1 MDGKD
6 LDDNRNRSLA
16 VYQRL
21 SDRYQSHVT
30 IMWQAPALGLAAEAF
45 LLTVSL
51 GNGSSRAARIIAAI
65 LGTLVALMSMQLMA
79 KHRFLSRR
87 DDEALHVL
95 EKRLGIASPWEG
107 VDVTGGIWG
116 DTISSY
122 SIWQIGLFLLA
133 ITNVLLFVFLAAG
146 APV

>member
-6 LDDNRNRSLA
+6 RDDNRNRSLA

-107 VDVTGGIWG
+107 VDVTGGI
-116 DTISSY
+116 
-122 SIWQIGLFLLA
+122 
-133 ITNVLLFVFLAAG
+133 
-146 APV
+146 

>member
-1 MDGKD
+1 MDDKNR
-6 LDDNRNRSLA
+6 DDNSNQSLA

-45 LLTVSL
+45 LLSVSL

-95 EKRLGIASPWEG
+95 EKKLGIESPWEG
-107 VDVTGGIWG
+107 VSMTDGIWG
-116 DTISSY
+116 AKISSY
-122 SIWQIGLFLLA
+122 SIW
-133 ITNVLLFVFLAAG
+133 
-146 APV
+146 

>member
-1 MDGKD
+1 
-6 LDDNRNRSLA
+6 
-16 VYQRL
+16 
-21 SDRYQSHVT
+21 
-30 IMWQAPALGLAAEAF
+30 
-45 LLTVSL
+45 
-51 GNGSSRAARIIAAI
+51 
-65 LGTLVALMSMQLMA
+65 MSMQLMA